1 MLDAQRTRITDF
13 GHENRDETGMIMTK
27 SR

>member
-27 SR
+27 ES